1 MPSKG
6 PETSKATSPQR
17 QLPVRGMELTIL
29 PGAMS
34 ETQNDRKTALA
45 ALESRLDEVLQE
57 LCDLARIPGV
67 SAQGFEPRELERSAQ
82 AVAELLRKSGL
93 ERVEVLR
100 LPGAHPYVVGE
111 WLRAGPRAPT
121 LLIYAHHDVQPP
133 GRPEKWLTP
142 AFEPGARAD
151 GRLYGRGVVDDKAGL
166 MVHAAAIG
174 ACLSALGRLP
184 CNVKLIVE
192 GEEEIGSPHLEDFLR
207 AHRERLTADVIVLS
221 DTANLDSG
229 VPSITTS
236 LRGLVVVD
244 VRVRALDHPVHSGM
258 WGGPVPDAAT
268 ALVRLLARLV
278 DDRGV
283 IQVPGLCDDVR
294 ALSKAERAR
303 LAALPFDESL
313 FRVQA
318 GVAGSAPL
326 AGERDFTPYERL
338 WLRPALAITALDAAP
353 IAGSAN
359 RLMEEAAA
367 RVGLRLAPSQ
377 DAQRAARRLAA
388 FLRESPPYG
397 VSVEVGVESAA
408 AGWETKPDGPAFAA
422 AQRALEAGF
431 GHPLAWIGCGGSIP
445 FVGPFAEVLG
455 GVPAL
460 LLGLEDPICNAH
472 GENESLNVD
481 DFRKAAR
488 SAVHLLFE
496 LAESVSATER

>member
-1 MPSKG
+1 
-6 PETSKATSPQR
+6 
-17 QLPVRGMELTIL
+17 
-29 PGAMS
+29 
-34 ETQNDRKTALA
+34 
-45 ALESRLDEVLQE
+45 
-57 LCDLARIPGV
+57 
-67 SAQGFEPRELERSAQ
+67 
-82 AVAELLRKSGL
+82 VA
-93 ERVEVLR
+93 
-100 LPGAHPYVVGE
+100 
-111 WLRAGPRAPT
+111 
-121 LLIYAHHDVQPP
+121 
-133 GRPEKWLTP
+133 
-142 AFEPGARAD
+142 
-151 GRLYGRGVVDDKAGL
+151 
-166 MVHAAAIG
+166 
-174 ACLSALGRLP
+174 
-184 CNVKLIVE
+184 
-192 GEEEIGSPHLEDFLR
+192 FLR
-207 AHRERLTADVIVLS
+207 AHRERLSADVIVLS

-283 IQVPGLCDDVR
+283 IQIPGLCDDVR
-294 ALSKAERAR
+294 ALSRDERAR

-313 FRVQA
+313 FRAQA
-318 GVAGSAPL
+318 GITGRAEL
-326 AGERDFTPYERL
+326 AGEREFTPYERL

-377 DAQRAARRLAA
+377 DAQRAAKRLAD
-388 FLRESPPYG
+388 FLRESPPNG
-397 VSVEVGVESAA
+397 VAVEVRVESAA
-408 AGWETKPDGPAFAA
+408 GGWETSPDGPAFAA
-422 AQRALEAGF
+422 ARRALEAGF

-472 GENESLNVD
+472 GENESLNVH

-496 LAESVSATER
+496 LAESLTR